1 MFGSIGVLATAIQYA
16 LMTLLH
22 LQFDVPVVQAS
33 SIGFAVSAVFNY
45 GLNARLTFNEAELR
59 AKTFVRFLA
68 TTSAGLALNHAL
80 MTALVSSGLHA
91 LWAQIVTTT
100 CVMLWNY
107 LVNSIWT
114 FQKKKPRET
123 SPS

>member
-1 MFGSIGVLATAIQYA
+1 MFGSIGALATALQYA
-16 LMTLLH
+16 VMTVLH

-33 SIGFAVSAVFNY
+33 SIGFAISAIFNY
-45 GLNARLTFNEAELR
+45 SLNARLTFRESELR

-68 TTSAGLALNHAL
+68 TTSAGLALNHAM
-80 MTALVSSGLHA
+80 MTALVSNGLHA
-91 LWAQIVTTT
+91 LWSQIMTTSG
-100 CVMLWNY
+100 VMLWNY

-114 FQKKKPRET
+114 FRKKPQET